1 MNPNNYLL
9 LKNRHIQCCINKNK
23 WINIQQNEFI
33 TLLSSKYTLNTL
45 NDVFVY
51 RNKYITIITNLN
63 KNSLY
68 KLYISSVYVSNNI
81 TDLQENTLIF
91 TETNSYNKFKIH
103 FESIYEIFFNID
115 NFCI

>member
-9 LKNRHIQCCINKNK
+9 SKNRHIQLCLIKNK
-23 WINIQQNEFI
+23 WINIPQNEFI
-33 TLLSSKYTLNTL
+33 TLLSSKHTINILK
-45 NDVFVY
+45 DVFVY

-63 KNSLY
+63 NSFY
-68 KLYISSVYVSNNI
+68 KLYISSVYISSNF
-81 TDLQENTLIF
+81 TDLNENTLIF